1 MLKKIFTIIVISV
14 FVSTSYSFSAY
25 GCEAELSAQKEKL
38 ENLSKEIGAS
48 KEKIKQV
55 KLEYIK
61 SQKQLQK
68 EIAEKTSALAKTE
81 EESSHKQILR
91 KSKERQAE
99 LRKLYYQKKKPLAAE
114 MHKLKLA
121 HRQCRHKIKELEKMI
136 QDIKQGG
143 GPDYE
148 YIEKTKNLKQELA
161 EAKNEL
167 KKALAKLQ
175 NEVDTKIAALA
186 DKEHRAKARK
196 QIFTDAKDKELRLHQ
211 DYSKEKELIA
221 ARMDKAKAAHRKHM
235 KERRELRK
243 KEEKVQ
249 SKGPSYN
256 FGPAR

>member
-1 MLKKIFTIIVISV
+1 MLKKLLVIIIISA
-14 FVSTSYSFSAY
+14 FVSTPYSFNAH

-38 ENLSKEIGAS
+38 ENLSKEIEAS

-55 KLEYIK
+55 KLEYIE

-68 EIAEKTSALAKTE
+68 EVAEKTSALTE
-81 EESSHKQILR
+81 TKRESSRKEILK

-99 LRKLYYQKKKPLAAE
+99 LRKLYYQKKKPLTAE

-136 QDIKQGG
+136 QDIKEGG

-148 YIEKTKNLKQELA
+148 YIEQMNDLRQELA
-161 EAKNEL
+161 ELRDKH

-175 NEVDTKIAALA
+175 NEVDAKIAALV

-196 QIFTDAKDKELRLHQ
+196 QILTDAKDKELRLHQ

-221 ARMDKAKAAHRKHM
+221 ARMDKAKAAHRKRM

-243 KEEKVQ
+243 EEEKVQ
-249 SKGPSYN
+249 GKGPSCN